1 MASTYGAAM
10 LQMTW
15 TLLKDTV
22 NGFIDDDALSRG
34 AAIAY
39 YTIFSLAPVLV
50 IVIAIAGLA
59 FGEEAARGAVT
70 GQIEGLMGHQAAE
83 AIQTM
88 IQSAGNTKSGVI
100 ATAIGLVTLMIAA
113 SGVFSEMQAALNVV
127 WKATPKEGTVGRLV
141 KARATSLGLVAALGF
156 LMMVSLV
163 ISAGLAAM
171 SDILNAYVPGA
182 AMVMRVVN
190 FVISLSMISVLFG
203 AIYKILPDKPIE
215 WRDVVVGAVTTAL
228 LFTIGKTAI
237 SLYIGSSTVAS
248 SFGAAGALAIM
259 LVWIYY
265 SSQIFLLGAEFT
277 RAFAERHGSKSPDAQ
292 GPNAKAVDA

>member
-1 MASTYGAAM
+1 M
-10 LQMTW
+10 LGTIW
-15 TLLKDTV
+15 VLLKDTV

-59 FGEEAARGAVT
+59 FGEDAARGAVT

-83 AIQTM
+83 AVQTM
-88 IQSAGNTKSGVI
+88 IQSAGNKKSGII
-100 ATAIGLVTLMIAA
+100 ATVIGLVTLMIAA
-113 SGVFSEMQAALNVV
+113 SGVFSEMQAALNVI
-127 WKATPKEGTVGRLV
+127 WKAEPKEGTVSRLV

-156 LMMVSLV
+156 LMMASLV
-163 ISAGLAAM
+163 ISAALSAM
-171 SDILNAYVPGA
+171 SNVLNAYLPGA
-182 AMVMRVVN
+182 EVVMRIVN
-190 FVISLSMISVLFG
+190 LVISFGFISVLFG
-203 AIYKILPDKPIE
+203 AIYKILPDKRIE
-215 WRDVVVGAVTTAL
+215 WRDVIIGAVTTAM
-228 LFTIGKTAI
+228 LFTIGKTVI
-237 SLYIGSSTVAS
+237 GLYIGSSAVAS

-277 RAFAERHGSKSPDAQ
+277 RAFAERHGSKAAAADI
-292 GPNAKAVDA
+292 AKA